1 MSASGMPYYTT
12 VTRVKDTIDLSLVTL
27 PEGTILFR
35 GIKVPTDN
43 PLAFYADYLGT
54 PSTVNGS
61 PTMCLKPTHNVFF
74 YAHPL
79 VCFGAHN
86 VGVTF
91 DAVQV
96 VVLVKDVNVICM
108 IRPSSMV
115 RGEGKRYSGSDPIQR
130 CSNFKEACGEQSEAD
145 IQRLSYDNC
154 LDPAYQRR
162 SSTRGWMAIANLDSI
177 EPDLTEEPELAP
189 TMAKYL
195 QGLEKRQPGVGSL
208 LAASTYVDATRTEIG
223 KLPRTGFPEIVLY
236 PYATPPNDTSLHQS
250 CSSDTMA
257 MALLAKQAK
266 RDNLLYLPLATIT
279 AKGVLDMIGGH
290 FALDRVKTGGDQ
302 RQVEGNV
309 TRYLN
314 TAMRYGL
321 RLPFYGAG
329 AMSFDSRTGF
339 YILPQVATP
348 DYRLNILP
356 MDTNQAKKR
365 KDVIQAVR
373 KYLIACRMYTSDT
386 YKKDVILPTGTIP
399 NSFIFSRPVLVVP
412 VFKAIKI
419 GLPRDMYEY
428 IQEASEAY
436 KAAKPLTIRKPREAP
451 AAPLEVGGGAQ
462 PQTPEFGG
470 RTPEFGGR
478 TPEFGG
484 RTPEFGGQTPEFGG
498 QTPEFGGQTPEFG
511 GRTPEFG
518 GQTPEFGGRTP
529 EFGGR
534 TPEFAPSPV
543 YRPATPAY
551 APESPVYRPAT
562 PTISNKAQKVVKNIQ
577 EGRVT
582 IDSVIGGYGK
592 PVNPYGLTEEEL
604 GTVRRTVGG
613 GRGTRRKRGLR
624 QTQKMSKNPLRRYAE
639 QVSKLWKVFAKKKM
653 TK

>member
-1 MSASGMPYYTT
+1 MSASGLPYYTT
-12 VTRVKDTIDLSLVTL
+12 VTRVKDIIDLSLVTL
-27 PEGTILFR
+27 PAGTILFR
-35 GIKVPTDN
+35 GIKLSEN
-43 PLAFYADYLGT
+43 PLAFYTDYLGT

-115 RGEGKRYSGSDPIQR
+115 RGEGKRYSANEPIQR
-130 CSNFKEACGEQSEAD
+130 CSNFKEACGEQSEED
-145 IQRLSYDNC
+145 IKRLSYDNC

-208 LAASTYVDATRTEIG
+208 LTASTYVDATRTEKG
-223 KLPRTGFPEIVLY
+223 KVPRTGFPEIVLY
-236 PYATPPNDTSLHQS
+236 PYATAPNDTSLHQP

-257 MALLAKQAK
+257 MALIAKQAK
-266 RDNLLYLPLATIT
+266 RDNLLYLPLVTIT
-279 AKGVLDMIGGH
+279 AKGILDMIGGH
-290 FALDRVKTGGDQ
+290 FAVDRVKTGGDQ
-302 RQVEGNV
+302 RQLEGNV

-314 TAMRYGL
+314 TAMRYGV
-321 RLPFYGAG
+321 RLPFYGSG
-329 AMSFDSRTGF
+329 AMSFDTRTGF

-348 DYRLNILP
+348 EYRPNVLP
-356 MDTNQAKKR
+356 IDTNQAKKR

-373 KYLIACRMYTSDT
+373 KYLVTCRMYTSDT
-386 YKKDVILPTGTIP
+386 YKKDVVLPTGTIA
-399 NSFIFSRPVLVVP
+399 NSFIFARPLLIVP
-412 VFKAIKI
+412 VFKAVKI
-419 GLPRDMYEY
+419 GIPRDMYEY

-436 KAAKPLTIRKPREAP
+436 KATKPLTIRKPREA
-451 AAPLEVGGGAQ
+451 AAPAQLEVGGAQ

-484 RTPEFGGQTPEFGG
+484 RTPEFAAEGK
-498 QTPEFGGQTPEFG
+498 
-511 GRTPEFG
+511 
-518 GQTPEFGGRTP
+518 TPEFGGRTP

-534 TPEFAPSPV
+534 TPEFGTGGHTPEYAPSPV
-543 YRPATPAY
+543 Y
-551 APESPVYRPAT
+551 APESPAYKPESPASGLST
-562 PTISNKAQKVVKNIQ
+562 KAQKVVKNIQ
-577 EGRVT
+577 EGRET
-582 IDSVIGGYGK
+582 LQSVIGGYGK
-592 PVNPYGLTEEEL
+592 PANPYGLTAQEI
-604 GTVRRTVGG
+604 GNVRRMIG
-613 GRGTRRKRGLR
+613 GTRRKRGLR

-639 QVSKLWKVFAKKKM
+639 QVSKLWKVFAKKKLA
-653 TK
+653 K